1 MTQDPGAA
9 LAAIEAERSRQRAAW
24 RQSGQHRGRNLVEV
38 LHERLADRE
47 DTVLRFLATGHEGEI
62 TIGRLYEEGART
74 ATALTEIGVRPGA
87 RIALHVPNWPEAMSA
102 LYAALLLRAVVVPIP
117 SIYGP
122 AEVRFILD
130 DARVDTYVLADRW
143 RSQVYTDSLPQVT
156 GAAALERVIVV
167 GDTVPPGTL
176 AWSEVAE
183 RARRVE
189 PMPLAARHI
198 DSQSNCFV
206 IYTSGSTANPK
217 GGQHSHDTFAAEFAQ
232 NRAALAQPGR
242 YLQAFPGGHVAG
254 LLGMLRPLL
263 FGHETIVMDHW
274 DADLAATVTDELG
287 VTAIVGAPFYLA
299 TLLDAADRLGK
310 SLRTIEDMLVGSAAV
325 PPALVER
332 AEAAGFR
339 PYRCYGSTEHPT
351 VSSNVPADSLEDRS
365 RTDGALLAGVEV
377 KIVDEDGR
385 SIPAGGAGEIL
396 TRGPDQFIGYT
407 DARASAAVFTP
418 GGWFRTGDVGFLTP
432 GGRLVISDRKKDV
445 IIRGGENLSSQEI
458 EGILVRHPAVSQA
471 AVVGLP
477 DERYGERAC
486 AVVVLRPG
494 RDLSLAT
501 VREHFVAAG
510 VARQKTPEMLVVRP
524 ELPRT
529 AAGKVKKFLLREQI
543 GAF

>member
-1 MTQDPGAA
+1 MAEARSAPRPQPGGGA
-9 LAAIEAERSRQRAAW
+9 
-24 RQSGQHRGRNLVEV
+24 
-38 LHERLADRE
+38 HERLADRE
-47 DTVLRFLATGHEGEI
+47 DTALRFLAAGHEGEI

-167 GDTVPPGTL
+167 GDTVPPGAL

-183 RARRVE
+183 RARRAE
-189 PMPLAARHI
+189 PMPLAARHV

-217 GGQHSHDTFAAEFAQ
+217 GGQHSHDTFVAEFAQ
-232 NRAALAQPGR
+232 NRATLAQPGR

-254 LLGMLRPLL
+254 LLGTLRPLL

-325 PPALVER
+325 PQAWSSGPRPPGSAPT
-332 AEAAGFR
+332 AATAPPSTRRSARTYR
-339 PYRCYGSTEHPT
+339 PT
-351 VSSNVPADSLEDRS
+351 RS
-365 RTDGALLAGVEV
+365 KTG
-377 KIVDEDGR
+377 
-385 SIPAGGAGEIL
+385 
-396 TRGPDQFIGYT
+396 RGPT
-407 DARASAAVFTP
+407 ARCCP
-418 GGWFRTGDVGFLTP
+418 GSR
-432 GGRLVISDRKKDV
+432 
-445 IIRGGENLSSQEI
+445 
-458 EGILVRHPAVSQA
+458 
-471 AVVGLP
+471 
-477 DERYGERAC
+477 
-486 AVVVLRPG
+486 
-494 RDLSLAT
+494 
-501 VREHFVAAG
+501 
-510 VARQKTPEMLVVRP
+510 
-524 ELPRT
+524 
-529 AAGKVKKFLLREQI
+529 
-543 GAF
+543 